1 MTVLL
6 FDFISNEMVLRR
18 ESHHFRL
25 ERAQSIQFQAAR
37 EIADF
42 LRIHR
47 ESYGLR
53 QIPRQFLDP
62 TNSGAISLLTDL
74 DVDESKEAF
83 VELCRFLVAFSKRC
97 LPAKAML
104 KNIELTAL
112 RKNATLPPDALAVM
126 DHRELESSQWL

>member
-1 MTVLL
+1 MTISL
-6 FDFISNEMVLRR
+6 FDFMSNEIDLRQEAHR
-18 ESHHFRL
+18 PQF

-47 ESYGLR
+47 ESYSLR

-62 TNSGAISLLTDL
+62 ANSSAISLLMDL
-74 DVDESKEAF
+74 DADKSKEAF
-83 VELCRFLVAFSKRC
+83 VELCRFLVAFSKRY

-104 KNIELTAL
+104 NSIESIAQ
-112 RKNATLPPDALAVM
+112 RRNVSFPSDALAVM